1 MAEEFDGKVALVT
14 GAGSGIG
21 RASALA
27 FATRGAIVVVAD
39 IVVEGGEESVK
50 MIKKA
55 GREAMFIKTDVSKSS
70 DVESLVDKVVKTY
83 GRLDYAHNNA
93 GIEGTTALTADY
105 TEEDWDRVL
114 AINLKS
120 VWLCMKNEIL
130 QMLKQG
136 GGAIVNTASVAGL
149 VGLRFAPA
157 YCASKFGVIGLT
169 KAAALEYAKANIRIN
184 AVCPGDTQTPWADRV
199 MARTGTTAVPR
210 WGVRTPVNRAAQPE
224 EIAQPVVWL
233 CSSAASYITGHA
245 MVVDGAYTAK

>member
-27 FATRGAIVVVAD
+27 FAARGAKVVVAD
-39 IVVEGGEESVK
+39 IDIKGGKESVRIITK
-50 MIKKA
+50 SGGKA
-55 GREAMFIKTDVSKSS
+55 FFIKTDVSKSRS
-70 DVESLVDKVVKTY
+70 VESLVDRIVKVY

-93 GIEGTTALTADY
+93 GIEGTPALTADY
-105 TEEDWDRVL
+105 PEEDWDRVL
-114 AINLKS
+114 NTNLKG
-120 VWLCMKNEIL
+120 VWLCMKAEIK

-136 GGAIVNTASVAGL
+136 VGAIVNTASIAGL
-149 VGLRFAPA
+149 VGLQYAPA
-157 YCASKFGVIGLT
+157 YCASKSGIIGLT

-184 AVCPGDTQTPWADRV
+184 AVCPSDTQTPWAERV
-199 MARTGTTAVPR
+199 MARTGTTAVPQ
-210 WGVRTPVNRAAQPE
+210 WGKRTPLGRAAQPE

-233 CSSAASYITGHA
+233 CSAAASYVAGHA